1 MQAEAGAETDPFTPR
16 GEEVG
21 GVGAEGWV
29 GEVEDDRHARI
40 GEAGRVRAG
49 EAIAARERR
58 GGGSRSDGLHAVGVE
73 ERVEGGEG
81 HGRVR

>member
-1 MQAEAGAETDPFTPR
+1 MVLASEDLGKEEAAETAGGGGGEELQVEAGAETDPLAPR

-21 GVGAEGWV
+21 RVGAEGWV

-49 EAIAARERR
+49 EAVAT
-58 GGGSRSDGLHAVGVE
+58 GGR
-73 ERVEGGEG
+73 
-81 HGRVR
+81 